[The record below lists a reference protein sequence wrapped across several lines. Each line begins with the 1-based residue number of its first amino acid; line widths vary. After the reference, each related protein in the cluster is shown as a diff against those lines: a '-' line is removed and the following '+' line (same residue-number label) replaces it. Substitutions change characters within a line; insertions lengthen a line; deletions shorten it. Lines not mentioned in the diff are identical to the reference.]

1 MGKFPQFSICTN
13 EKLYFSRNGTI
24 LQVPCLSNFS
34 GLIPGPHYLSM
45 SCTMYDEPTK
55 SEMKLRER
63 KSRYSIISKWI
74 MIKTSH
80 VSVICVIN
88 LLQNS
93 NFKAYHTLFKITIYD
108 FTKWHLVDRDIFAH
122 KS

>member
-1 MGKFPQFSICTN
+1 
-13 EKLYFSRNGTI
+13 
-24 LQVPCLSNFS
+24 
-34 GLIPGPHYLSM
+34 M

-63 KSRYSIISKWI
+63 KSRYSIISKRI

-80 VSVICVIN
+80 VSLIIFIN

-93 NFKAYHTLFKITIYD
+93 NFKAYHTINIQDYN
-108 FTKWHLVDRDIFAH
+108 FTT
-122 KS
+122 